1 MCRCAKLNVVHS
13 QCSEAESVRLGWVGG
28 MGLDKTNIL
37 GHYRF
42 LNNCEGCEQVQ
53 VFWQNVLNSLHY
65 SDYGGGSSKG
75 YCFLRFDE
83 NKN

>member
-13 QCSEAESVRLGWVGG
+13 QCSEAESVGLGWVGG
-28 MGLDKTNIL
+28 VGLDKTNIL

-53 VFWQNVLNSLHY
+53 VFWQDVLNSCIIQIM
-65 SDYGGGSSKG
+65 GGEFKG
-75 YCFLRFDE
+75 ILFFTI
-83 NKN
+83 